1 MSKYLNFAPISG
13 NLLLRACFGKKAA
26 AHTVLLPVWPY
37 EQPGV
42 GRPELYCG
50 NGSHG
55 LRGADANDE
64 EAIRSCWMSRILRGR
79 LAARERR
86 FSAE

>member
-1 MSKYLNFAPISG
+1 MKTGISRKLKYRLKATSSPTLSVPPMTCLPPTQMIKSVARLAIRKIKG
-13 NLLLRACFGKKAA
+13 KVRACFGKKAA

-50 NGSHG
+50 YGSH
-55 LRGADANDE
+55 
-64 EAIRSCWMSRILRGR
+64 
-79 LAARERR
+79 
-86 FSAE
+86 